1 MLGAMAK
8 MRAAA
13 FLIVLAAALPAAAQ
27 QQYQDPTAIIRSLAP
42 KKYLP
47 EHSGVR
53 DTTEPRRRA
62 IDLEVPFQLDSAGL
76 TDAARRQLD
85 ALAQA
90 LNAPELAESRF
101 LIAGHTDASG
111 AADYN
116 KALSERRAAAVLR
129 YLVDTHGVSEQRLL
143 ASGFGEE
150 KLKNTDDPAAAE
162 NRRVEVV
169 ALDPPAAPAQPAAKS
184 GTAPAKSDAD
194 SRTQKITF

>member
-1 MLGAMAK
+1 MLGNMAD
-8 MRAAA
+8 MRAI
-13 FLIVLAAALPAAAQ
+13 FIGLALATVLPAAVLAQ

-53 DTTEPRRRA
+53 DTAAPARRA
-62 IDLEVPFQLDSAGL
+62 IDLEVPFRLDSAEL

-90 LNAPELAESRF
+90 LRSAQLADARF
-101 LIAGHTDASG
+101 LIAGHTDATG

-116 KALSERRAAAVLR
+116 KALSERRAQSVLL
-129 YLVDTHGVSEQRLL
+129 YLVEVQGISEARLL
-143 ASGFGEE
+143 AAGFGEE
-150 KLKNTDDPAAAE
+150 KLKNADDPAAAE

-169 ALDPPAAPAQPAAKS
+169 ALEPPPAPAQPAAP
-184 GTAPAKSDAD
+184 APKSDAD